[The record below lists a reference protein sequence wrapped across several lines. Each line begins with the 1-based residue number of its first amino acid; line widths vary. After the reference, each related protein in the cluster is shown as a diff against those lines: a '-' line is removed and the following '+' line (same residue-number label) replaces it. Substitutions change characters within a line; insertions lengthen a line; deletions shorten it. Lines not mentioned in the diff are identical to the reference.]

1 MKTEKDDIVVKLHG
15 TIERITYHN
24 PDNGFCVLQV
34 KLPKQ
39 KDLTPVVG
47 VCAAPTAGEYVDCL
61 GAWVQSGEYGRQF
74 RADSIKTILPNTLA
88 GIEKF
93 LSSGFIKGIG
103 PAYAKR
109 MVDEF
114 GTDIFD
120 IIEHSPEKL
129 QQVPRLGKARRDS
142 IIKSWADQKF
152 IREIMVFLQS
162 HGVGTAR
169 AVRIYKTYGQNA
181 IKVVQENPYRLAQ
194 DIHGIGFKTADE
206 LAGRLGIDKHS
217 LSRAQ
222 AGLGYILQ
230 EMAGRGDCAMPAL
243 QLVERTND
251 LLGIPHPIIEQ
262 AVIEEL
268 QAKRIVFDHI
278 DAVPC
283 IFLKQYHRAEI
294 AIAEQLKVLSEY
306 ALPWKE
312 PLDMERALPW
322 VEEKNAITLSL
333 SQKKALSVALSNKVT
348 ILTGGPGVGKTT
360 LVNSI
365 LSILRSQTANILL
378 AAPTGRAA
386 KRLSESTGCEAKTL
400 HRLLE
405 FDPKNFQFKR
415 NKETPLQADWIIVDE
430 VSMIDVLLMHHLL
443 KAIPLAA
450 GILFVGD
457 VDQLP
462 SVSAGAVLSNLIDSG
477 QIATVKL
484 TEIFR
489 QAATSQIVQNAH
501 RINMGKTPIKTV
513 SSDDPSDFYYMPC
526 DDADIICQKLITVV
540 TERIPKRF
548 GLHPIQEVQVL
559 APINRGKLGV
569 RNLNQLLQAALNP
582 NPSKHVTR
590 FGQRFGIGD
599 KVIQTINNYD
609 KEVFNGDIGFVRGI
623 RMEDRTISIQFD
635 VRTVDYEFDDLDEVN
650 LAYATTIHKAQG
662 SEYPAVVM
670 PLSMQHYTLLER
682 NLLYTGVTRAKKLMV
697 LLGEPKA
704 VYMAVN
710 RTQAEQ
716 RLTNL
721 AAQLRHHLGPFKR
734 SVQNVN
740 IPLSEIKDCLKAAVS
755 AKNICDMID

>member
-1 MKTEKDDIVVKLHG
+1 MKQEKGDIVKLHG
-15 TIERITYHN
+15 TIERVTYHN

-47 VCAAPTAGEYVDCL
+47 ICAAPTAGEYIDCI
-61 GAWVQSGEYGRQF
+61 GIWVQSGEYGRQF
-74 RADSIKTILPNTLA
+74 RAESIKTILPNTLA

-103 PAYAKR
+103 PGYAKR

-114 GTDIFD
+114 GSDVFD
-120 IIEHSPEKL
+120 VIEQTPERL
-129 QQVPRLGKARRDS
+129 QQVPGLGKARRDN

-162 HGVGTAR
+162 HGVSTGR

-181 IKVVQENPYRLAQ
+181 ITTVKENPYRLAQ
-194 DIHGIGFKTADE
+194 DIRGIGFKTADE
-206 LAGRLGIDKHS
+206 LAGQLGIDKHA

-222 AGLGYILQ
+222 AGLGHILQ
-230 EMAGRGDCAMPAL
+230 EMAGRGDCAMSAS
-243 QLVERTND
+243 QLVEKTNE
-251 LLGIPHPIIEQ
+251 LLDIPQPIIEQ

-278 DAVPC
+278 DSEPC
-283 IFLKQYHRAEI
+283 IFLKHYHRAEI
-294 AIAEQLKVLSEY
+294 AIAEQLKALSQHP
-306 ALPWKE
+306 LPFKE
-312 PLDMERALPW
+312 PLDMARALPW
-322 VEEKNAITLSL
+322 VEEKNAIHLSA
-333 SQKKALSVALSNKVT
+333 SQKKALGVALSNKIT

-365 LSILRSQTANILL
+365 LTILRSQTTHILL

-386 KRLSESTGCEAKTL
+386 KRLSESTGYEAKTL

-415 NKETPLQADWIIVDE
+415 NKDNPLAAAWIVVDE

-450 GILFVGD
+450 GVLFVGD

-462 SVSAGAVLSNLIDSG
+462 SVGAGAVLSNLIDSG

-489 QAATSQIVQNAH
+489 QAASSQIVQNAH
-501 RINMGKTPIKTV
+501 RINMGKTPTKPTA
-513 SSDDPSDFYYMPC
+513 SDDLADFYYMPC
-526 DDADIICQKLITVV
+526 DNADALCQKLIAVV

-548 GLHPIQEVQVL
+548 GLHPIQDIQVL
-559 APINRGKLGV
+559 APMNRGKLGV

-582 NPSKHVTR
+582 EPIKQLMH
-590 FGQRFGIGD
+590 FGQRYGIGD

-609 KEVFNGDIGFVRGI
+609 KEVFNGDIGFIRGI
-623 RMEDRTISIQFD
+623 QTEERILSIQFD
-635 VRTVDYEFDDLDEVN
+635 IRTVDYEFDDLDEVS

-704 VYMAVN
+704 IYMAVN
-710 RTQAEQ
+710 HTRAHQ

-721 AAQLRHHLGPFKR
+721 TAQLRRHLGPFQHA
-734 SVQNVN
+734 VPNEE
-740 IPLSEIKDCLKAAVS
+740 IPLNKVLDYFKGLEHTKSTGSMVD
-755 AKNICDMID
+755 